1 MRTLAGFEG
10 WPSGDLHVALGV
22 FDGVHLGHRALL
34 ARLRA
39 GARAAGATGLAA
51 TFDPLPARVL
61 DPAGG
66 PLALTDIEERVAQL
80 RAAGADEVAVFAFD
94 RAFASL
100 GPDEFARRL
109 ASAGAVRRV
118 VVGPDFQFGHG
129 RSGASGTLQELG
141 ERYGFAVEI
150 VAPLHADGAAI
161 SSTRIRALLAQ
172 GLLERA
178 ASLLGR
184 AYAVSGTV
192 VHGDDRG
199 AGLGWPTANLAVPA
213 HRLLPRN
220 GIYAA
225 WVEVAGARHAAAAS
239 VGVRPT
245 FGDGLERRLEAHLL
259 DFRGDLYGLR
269 ATVSFVRRLRDEERF
284 ATPEAL
290 SAQIARDVAAARGAL
305 AAG

>member
-1 MRTLAGFEG
+1 MSTLAGFDG
-10 WPSGDLHVALGV
+10 WPTGELHLAIGV
-22 FDGVHLGHRALL
+22 FDGVHLGHRTLL

-39 GARAAGATGLAA
+39 GARAAGATALAA

-66 PLALTDIEERVAQL
+66 PLALTDIEERVAEL
-80 RAAGADEVAVFAFD
+80 RAAGADEVVVFAFD

-109 ASAGAVRRV
+109 AAAGAVRRV

-129 RSGASGTLQELG
+129 RSGASGTLRALG
-141 ERYGFAVEI
+141 ERHGFAVEI
-150 VAPLHADGAAI
+150 VAPLRAEGATI
-161 SSTRIRALLAQ
+161 SSTRIRTLVGQ
-172 GLLERA
+172 GLLEAA

-192 VHGDDRG
+192 VRGDDRG

-213 HRLLPRN
+213 HRLLPRD

-269 ATVSFVRRLRDEERF
+269 ATVTFVRRLRDEQRF

-290 SAQIARDVAAARGAL
+290 SAQIARDVADARGAL
-305 AAG
+305 SDG

>member
-1 MRTLAGFEG
+1 MRTFAGFEG
-10 WPSGDLHVALGV
+10 WPSGELHVAIGV

-66 PLALTDIEERVAQL
+66 PGALSDLEERIEQL
-80 RAAGADEVAVFAFD
+80 RAAGADEVVVFAFD
-94 RAFASL
+94 HAFASL

-109 ASAGAVRRV
+109 AAAGAVRRV

-129 RSGASGTLQELG
+129 RSGASGTLQALG

-150 VAPLHADGAAI
+150 VAPLRADGAAI
-161 SSTRIRALLAQ
+161 SSTRIRALLGQ
-172 GLLERA
+172 GLLDAA

-184 AYAVSGTV
+184 AYAVSATV

-199 AGLGWPTANLAVPA
+199 AGLGWPTANLALLA
-213 HRLLPRN
+213 HRLLPRD

-269 ATVSFVRRLRDEERF
+269 ATVTFVRRLRDEERF
-284 ATPEAL
+284 ATPQAL
-290 SAQIARDVAAARGAL
+290 SAQIARDVVAAREAL
-305 AAG
+305 AGG